1 MYMDEIPQLVPPS
14 VSSAD
19 AMDEEEDSTPFSVS
33 LSSTNEIINF
43 AFFFLSTNRFT
54 VNYLGFFSSE
64 GLWQL
69 VLGRPIGARHPSR
82 PLRPR
87 QLIASF
93 SVNCFFFPRRSY
105 VHLQLLHNWVRP
117 ISGRARPGRSV
128 SRVVGWGGGG
138 KTEPSLDPS
147 WPNSVSSLESFRSE
161 SPFVLLEPRPHNP
174 LSPKTIVLGIK

>member
-93 SVNCFFFPRRSY
+93 SVNCFFFLEEAMY
-105 VHLQLLHNWVRP
+105 
-117 ISGRARPGRSV
+117 ISSFFITGSGQYRAELD
-128 SRVVGWGGGG
+128 RVGV
-138 KTEPSLDPS
+138 
-147 WPNSVSSLESFRSE
+147 
-161 SPFVLLEPRPHNP
+161 
-174 LSPKTIVLGIK
+174 